1 MIITTQHIENQ
12 ERLQQKNQRERK
24 EKRKREK
31 EETQKDSKLK
41 LVNEVKEPKDNVK
54 LQKGKYYENEPVEKS
69 DITEELDKPVSSPQE
84 PYSSENSQS
93 SKRKRDTLL
102 PSKDNGT
109 YIRIRLPLR
118 THRELE
124 EVKQGFQFGSSSR
137 SVGISYSTTREA
149 RKVQRPLQGVIEV
162 GNTSQLPG
170 NSASCRLPL
179 KEVTPIEL
187 AGVSASQ
194 ASRPLL
200 KKS

>member
-1 MIITTQHIENQ
+1 MSITM
-12 ERLQQKNQRERK
+12 
-24 EKRKREK
+24 
-31 EETQKDSKLK
+31 
-41 LVNEVKEPKDNVK
+41 
-54 LQKGKYYENEPVEKS
+54 
-69 DITEELDKPVSSPQE
+69 ELDKPVSSPQE
-84 PYSSENSQS
+84 PYSSDNSQS

-109 YIRIRLPLR
+109 GIRIRLPLR

-137 SVGISYSTTREA
+137 SVGISYSTTQEA
-149 RKVQRPLQGVIEV
+149 RKVQRPLQGVTKV